1 MAKGVT
7 VKVSGDVS
15 NLKTSMD
22 EAAKKVKGLGDE
34 AEKTNNTSKGLGDID
49 KKFKW
54 NNVMQATEQ
63 LQGVGDGLIEFGK
76 HSIESAAHMNAMDAQ
91 FEQVFGNMG
100 DKAQASIDKMADSF
114 GMLPNRIKPLYTQL
128 TSMFKGLGMS
138 QEESMVQ
145 AEKATNIAADAA
157 AFYDKSL
164 EEASGAMTSF
174 VKGNYEG
181 GESIGLFANDTQM
194 AAFAVKNDLIPA
206 TDGAKEASEKSM
218 IAVEKAQKKL
228 SDAYAKHGE
237 DSIEAR
243 EAAMKLKEA
252 QESVAEELA
261 PQTQKWADLDE
272 ATKQAV
278 RVEYAKQMQ
287 EMAGATG
294 QASRES
300 GEYENQMGNVQQ
312 AMEEFYAQIGQ
323 DILPTFL
330 DILKDLTGVL
340 KKVGD
345 VWSKLDQP
353 SKDFII
359 ALGAMIALLTTIA
372 PLIVAFMAIGS
383 AAAPIMA
390 VVAAIAAI
398 IAIVKN
404 WGLVTDWISEKWD
417 AFVSWISDLWDG
429 LKQSSS
435 EVWDSIKEGAGEL
448 WEGVKSKWSDFT
460 EWVSDLWD
468 GLVDWFSGVW
478 DRMVEGATDIWD
490 GVKDTWSGMT
500 EWFSE
505 FWDGLV
511 EGAVNIW
518 DGVKD
523 TWQTFIDWVSGIW
536 EGVKEVWSIVWADI
550 VGIVKI
556 PWDIMVALIQ
566 YAFDLIAGTFDTMG
580 QILKGLWELI
590 WNPIG
595 DFLREVWEAITTYVS
610 ETWNNIVAK
619 AHEIFDPIVEW
630 FGTIWDNIK
639 NTLTDTWNTVIDF
652 LTNTWNT
659 ISDTAKAIWEP
670 VKEFFINTMQGISD
684 KISEIWGN
692 ITSWL
697 SDKWNAIS
705 QMATDLWNKIK
716 ATVINK
722 IQETKAKLQEI
733 WEAVSGWLSDKW
745 NGIKNKA
752 SEIWNAMKDAI
763 SNKVTE
769 TKNKVTEL
777 WEGAK
782 NAISEKW
789 ESIKAKASEL
799 WENMKNAITGKV
811 EDTKSAVVGKWE
823 DIKESVMGVWNG
835 LKDKV
840 GGIWDGITSK
850 IKGAVD
856 KCKEIVN
863 NIFGGLNV
871 KPPHIPMPH
880 FSLKGSF
887 NPLKGKIPSV
897 GVNWYA
903 KGGMFDSPSVIGV
916 GEAGKEAVLPLKKS
930 VLSNIGDRIMAAS
943 NMNRPERQ
951 MAATSS
957 TSSNVFNI
965 TVQGDANESNLRQL
979 TQDIVKEISSQRQV
993 EESAWS

>member
-63 LQGVGDGLIEFGK
+63 LQGVGDGLISFGK

-100 DKAQASIDKMADSF
+100 DKAQASINKMGDSF

-128 TSMFKGLGMS
+128 TSMFKGLGIS

-164 EEASGAMTSF
+164 EEASGAMISF

-206 TDGAKEASEKSM
+206 TEGAKEASAKSM
-218 IAVEKAQKKL
+218 LAVEKSQKKL
-228 SDAYAKHGE
+228 SEAYAKHGK
-237 DSIEAR
+237 DSIEAK
-243 EAAMKLKEA
+243 EAALKLKDA
-252 QESVAEELA
+252 QDKVAEELA

-345 VWSKLDQP
+345 MWSKLDQP
-353 SKDFII
+353 TKDFII
-359 ALGAMIALLTTIA
+359 ALGGMIALLTTIA

-383 AAAPIMA
+383 AALPILA

-417 AFVSWISDLWDG
+417 AFVSWVSDLWDG

-435 EVWDSIKEGAGEL
+435 EVWDSIKNGAGEL
-448 WEGVKSKWSDFT
+448 WEGVKSTWSGFT
-460 EWVSDLWD
+460 EWVSNLWD
-468 GLVDWFSGVW
+468 GLVEWFSGVW
-478 DRMVEGATDIWD
+478 DRM
-490 GVKDTWSGMT
+490 
-500 EWFSE
+500 
-505 FWDGLV
+505 V

-536 EGVKEVWSIVWADI
+536 EGIKEVWSIVWADI

-566 YAFDLIAGTFDTMG
+566 YAFDLIVGTFDTMG
-580 QILKGLWELI
+580 QLLKGLWELI

-595 DFLREVWEAITTYVS
+595 DFLRGVWEAITTYVS
-610 ETWNNIVAK
+610 ETWNNIIAK

-630 FGTIWDNIK
+630 FGTVWDNIK
-639 NTLTDTWNTVIDF
+639 NTLIDTWNTVVES
-652 LTNTWNT
+652 LTNVWNT

-684 KISEIWGN
+684 KISAIWGN
-692 ITSWL
+692 ITRWL

-716 ATVINK
+716 DSISNK
-722 IQETKAKLQEI
+722 IQETKAKIQAI
-733 WEAVSGWLSDKW
+733 WEAITTYISGTW
-745 NGIKNKA
+745 NNIKNKA
-752 SEIWNAMKDAI
+752 SQIWNAMKEAI
-763 SNKVTE
+763 S
-769 TKNKVTEL
+769 
-777 WEGAK
+777 
-782 NAISEKW
+782 
-789 ESIKAKASEL
+789 
-799 WENMKNAITGKV
+799 GKV
-811 EDTKSAVVGKWE
+811 QDTKSAVVGKWE
-823 DIKESVMGVWNG
+823 DIKGSIIGVWNG

-856 KCKEIVN
+856 KAKEIVN

-887 NPLKGKIPSV
+887 NPLKGQIPSV

-903 KGGMFDSPSVIGV
+903 KGGMFNSPSVIGV

-930 VLSNIGDRIMAAS
+930 VLSDIGDRIMAAS

-951 MAATSS
+951 MAATSN

-979 TQDIVKEISSQRQV
+979 TQEIVKEISSQRQV
-993 EESAWS
+993 AESAWS

>member
-22 EAAKKVKGLGDE
+22 EAAQKVKGLGDE

-63 LQGVGDGLIEFGK
+63 LQGVGDGLIAFGK
-76 HSIESAAHMNAMDAQ
+76 HSIESAAHMKAMDAQ

-100 DKAQASIDKMADSF
+100 DKAQATINKMGDSF

-138 QEESMVQ
+138 QEEAMSQ

-164 EEASGAMTSF
+164 EEASAAMTSF

-194 AAFAVKNDLIPA
+194 AAFAVKNNLIPA
-206 TDGAKEASEKSM
+206 TEGAKEASEKSM
-218 IAVEKAQKKL
+218 LAVEKAQKKL
-228 SDAYAKHGE
+228 SDAYAKHGK

-243 EAAMKLKEA
+243 EAALKLKDA
-252 QESVAEELA
+252 QDEVAAELA
-261 PQTQKWADLDE
+261 PQTQKWEDLDE

-287 EMAGATG
+287 DLAGATG

-312 AMEEFYAQIGQ
+312 AMDEFYAQIGQ

-345 VWSKLDQP
+345 MWSKLDQP
-353 SKDFII
+353 TKDFVI

-372 PLIVAFMAIGS
+372 PLIVAFIAIGS
-383 AAAPIMA
+383 AAAPILA

-417 AFVSWISDLWDG
+417 AFVSWVSDLWDG
-429 LKQSSS
+429 LTQLSS
-435 EVWDSIKEGAGEL
+435 EVWDSIEKGASEL
-448 WEGVKSKWSDFT
+448 WEGVKSTWSGFT
-460 EWVSDLWD
+460 EWVSNLWD
-468 GLVDWFSGVW
+468 GLVEWFSGVW
-478 DRMVEGATDIWD
+478 DTMVEGATDIWD
-490 GVKDTWSGMT
+490 GVKDTWSGMVD
-500 EWFSE
+500 WFSE

-536 EGVKEVWSIVWADI
+536 EGIKDVWSIVWADI

-556 PWDIMVALIQ
+556 PWDIIVALVQ
-566 YAFDLIAGTFDTMG
+566 YAFNVIAGTFDAMG
-580 QILKGLWELI
+580 QVLKGLWELI
-590 WNPIG
+590 WNPIS
-595 DFLREVWEAITTYVS
+595 DFLREAWEAITTYVS
-610 ETWNNIVAK
+610 ETWTNIVAK

-630 FGTIWDNIK
+630 FGTVWDNIK
-639 NTLTDTWNTVIDF
+639 NKLIDTWNTIVES
-652 LTNTWNT
+652 LTNVWNT
-659 ISDTAKAIWEP
+659 ISETAIAIWQP
-670 VKEFFINTMQGISD
+670 IQDFIVNLSQAILA
-684 KISEIWGN
+684 KIVEIW
-692 ITSWL
+692 TSVTNWL

-705 QMATDLWNKIK
+705 QMAIDLWNKIK
-716 ATVINK
+716 DSVINK
-722 IQETKAKLQEI
+722 LQETKAKLQEI

-745 NGIKNKA
+745 TSIKNRA
-752 SEIWNAMKDAI
+752 SEIWSAMKDAI

-782 NAISEKW
+782 NAISAKW
-789 ESIKAKASEL
+789 ESIKAKASAL
-799 WENMKNAITGKV
+799 WENMKNTITNKV
-811 EDTKSAVVGKWE
+811 ENTRSSVVGKWE
-823 DIKESVMGVWNG
+823 GIKGSIIGVWNS
-835 LKDKV
+835 LSNKV

-850 IKGAVD
+850 IKAAVD
-856 KCKEIVN
+856 KIHSIIN
-863 NIFGGLNV
+863 NIFSGLNV
-871 KPPHIPMPH
+871 KLPHIPMPH

-887 NPLKGKIPSV
+887 NPLKGQIPTV
-897 GVNWYA
+897 DVNWYA
-903 KGGMFDSPSVIGV
+903 KGGMFNSPSIIGV

-951 MAATSS
+951 MAATSN
-957 TSSNVFNI
+957 TNSNVFNI

>member
-63 LQGVGDGLIEFGK
+63 LQGVGDGLIAFGK
-76 HSIESAAHMNAMDAQ
+76 HSIESAAHMKAMDAQ

-100 DKAQASIDKMADSF
+100 DKAQASINKMGDSF

-138 QEESMVQ
+138 QEEAMLQ

-164 EEASGAMTSF
+164 EEASAAMTSF

-206 TDGAKEASEKSM
+206 TEGAKEASAKSM
-218 IAVEKAQKKL
+218 LAVEKAQKKL
-228 SDAYAKHGE
+228 SDAYAKHGK
-237 DSIEAR
+237 DSIEAK
-243 EAAMKLKEA
+243 EAALKLKDA
-252 QESVAEELA
+252 QDKVAEELA

-287 EMAGATG
+287 ELAGATG

-345 VWSKLDQP
+345 IWSKLDQP
-353 SKDFII
+353 AKDFII

-372 PLIVAFMAIGS
+372 PLIMAFMAIGS
-383 AAAPIMA
+383 AAAPIML

-417 AFVSWISDLWDG
+417 AFVSWVSDLWDG

-435 EVWDSIKEGAGEL
+435 EVWDSIKNGAGEL
-448 WEGVKSKWSDFT
+448 WEGVKSTWSSFT
-460 EWVSDLWD
+460 EWVSNLWD
-468 GLVDWFSGVW
+468 GLVEWFSGVW
-478 DRMVEGATDIWD
+478 DRMVEGATNIWD
-490 GVKDTWSGMT
+490 GVKETWSGMT

-505 FWDGLV
+505 FWNGLV

-536 EGVKEVWSIVWADI
+536 EGIKEVWSIVWADI

-566 YAFDLIAGTFDTMG
+566 YAFDLIVGTFDTMG

-595 DFLREVWEAITTYVS
+595 DFLRGVWEAITTYVS

-630 FGTIWDNIK
+630 FGTVWDNIK
-639 NTLTDTWNTVIDF
+639 NTLTDTWNTVVES
-652 LTNTWNT
+652 LTNIWNT

-684 KISEIWGN
+684 KIQ
-692 ITSWL
+692 
-697 SDKWNAIS
+697 A
-705 QMATDLWNKIK
+705 
-716 ATVINK
+716 
-722 IQETKAKLQEI
+722 I
-733 WEAVSGWLSDKW
+733 WELITTYVSGTW
-745 NGIKNKA
+745 NNIKNKA
-752 SEIWNAMKDAI
+752 SQIWNAMKEAI
-763 SNKVTE
+763 STKVE
-769 TKNKVTEL
+769 NTKN
-777 WEGAK
+777 
-782 NAISEKW
+782 
-789 ESIKAKASEL
+789 
-799 WENMKNAITGKV
+799 
-811 EDTKSAVVGKWE
+811 AVVGKWE
-823 DIKESVMGVWNG
+823 DIRGSIIGVWNG

-840 GGIWDGITSK
+840 GGIWDGITST

-856 KCKEIVN
+856 KVKKIVN

-871 KPPHIPMPH
+871 KPPHIPLPH

-887 NPLKGKIPSV
+887 NPLKGQIPSLD
-897 GVNWYA
+897 VNWYA
-903 KGGMFDSPSVIGV
+903 KGGMFNSPSVIGV

-951 MAATSS
+951 MAATSN

-979 TQDIVKEISSQRQV
+979 TQEIVKEISSQRQV
-993 EESAWS
+993 AESAWS